1 MSYFKIRGGKPLGG
15 SISPKGNK
23 NAALPLIA
31 AALLSDEPLVLHNL
45 PDIGDVRTKLRLIRD
60 IGAEVHFEDHK
71 CVIDASGLKNQSPDA
86 DLSSQIRTSVLL
98 AAPLL
103 VRFGRTRLARPGGDR
118 IGRRNLDTHLLA
130 LKAFGVAI
138 DVEGRTY
145 GLSNDCFRGT
155 DLFLDEM
162 SVTGTEQAVLCA
174 VLATGTTRISQAATE
189 PHVQDLCRCLIAMG
203 ARITGVGTHT
213 LSIVG
218 VTALSR
224 AEFTVAPDYMEVGS
238 FIALAAATR
247 SSLRIVGAQ
256 PENQRITQAAFG
268 RLGVTWQVDGED
280 IVISDSQ
287 QLAIDS
293 EFDGATPK
301 IADLPWPGFP
311 PDLISIAIVLA
322 TQCQGSVLISQRLF
336 DRRLVFVDRLIAM
349 GAAIVQ
355 CDPHRVVV
363 TGPRPLDGISL
374 NSPDIRAG
382 MAMVIAA
389 LTAKGETTIHNV
401 VQIDRGYER
410 LEERLSAVGADIVR
424 CSGDKPFRPEL

>member
-1 MSYFKIRGGKPLGG
+1 MSYFKIRGGKSLSG
-15 SISPKGNK
+15 SIRPRGNK

-31 AALLSDEPLVLHNL
+31 AALLSDEPVVLHNL
-45 PDIGDVRTKLRLIRD
+45 PDIGDVRTKLRLIRGL
-60 IGAEVHFEDHK
+60 GAEVRFENHR
-71 CVIDASGLKNQSPDA
+71 CVIDASGLKNQSPDPE
-86 DLSSQIRTSVLL
+86 LSAQIRTSVLL
-98 AAPLL
+98 AAPML

-130 LKAFGVAI
+130 LRAFGAVI
-138 DVEGRTY
+138 DVEDGAY
-145 GLSNDCFRGT
+145 AISSKSLRGA

-174 VLATGTTRISQAATE
+174 VLADGRTRISQAATE

-218 VTALSR
+218 VASLSS
-224 AEFTVAPDYMEVGS
+224 AEFKVAPDYMEVGS
-238 FIALAAATR
+238 LIALAAATR

-268 RLGVTWQVDGED
+268 RLGVTWAVDGDD

-287 QLAIDS
+287 ELAIDS

-322 TQCQGSVLISQRLF
+322 TQCHGSVLINQRLF
-336 DRRLVFVDRLIAM
+336 DRRMVFVDRLIAM

-363 TGPRPLDGISL
+363 AGPRRLHGISL

-389 LTAKGETTIHNV
+389 LVARGETTIHNV

-410 LEERLSAVGADIVR
+410 LEVRLSALGADIRR
-424 CSGDKPFRPEL
+424 CSGD